1 MPRRL
6 TQVTNVN
13 GEFQPNNR
21 AAEPVIPAR
30 TGKPDDPMIGTTLD
44 GRFVIEGILGQ
55 GGMSVV
61 YKAHQARVNRPVA
74 IKTLKLHVEDKANYR
89 ERFQREINSLC
100 RLNHPN
106 VVTIYDCI
114 IGPDDQPY
122 IIMDYLSG
130 KSLEK
135 LLVDEGPLHL
145 ERFSRIF
152 VQVCSALDH
161 AHKKGIIHR
170 DLKPGNIVL
179 MDDEMDFVKVV
190 DFGLAKL
197 GQDSLKLTHSGE
209 LWGSPPYMSPEQC
222 MGESGDERSDIYALG
237 TVMYELITGIEPFS
251 GKSVYELIQ
260 QHINDYPQRLKER
273 NPNLTN
279 IGSVEE
285 VIFTALAKDPD
296 HRFQSAQEVQDAIIR
311 ACAPVL
317 PRGVS
322 EYLVHIAQ
330 QARMRP
336 HKSNIRM
343 DSVTELAVLEAA
355 DEQKT
360 QLAETQYDENSP
372 GRLIGATI
380 RKAKSRSPVP
390 NIRVRSSIGDSQDP
404 VDVSRQRLQ
413 ETIKLYDRKQRFL
426 YGILFFIST
435 LFVFMFL
442 VLIQF
447 MMYTMQSEHY
457 RQSRYDEVLHG
468 GRNRVP
474 VERSPSE
481 TSDKADESDSNVS
494 EVSPPKASTPSK
506 AATNKRSSD
515 KSPRTQ
521 QPSSS
526 GKK

>member
-1 MPRRL
+1 M
-6 TQVTNVN
+6 N
-13 GEFQPNNR
+13 GDFQPNQR

-30 TGKPDDPMIGTTLD
+30 TGKPNDPLIGSTLD
-44 GRFVIEGILGQ
+44 GRFEIEGILGQ

-61 YKAHQARVNRPVA
+61 YKAHQTRVNRPVA
-74 IKTLKLHVEDKANYR
+74 IKTLKLQVDSKANYR

-106 VVTIYDCI
+106 VVTIHDCI

-135 LLVDEGPLHL
+135 LILDEGPLQL

-197 GQDSLKLTHSGE
+197 GQDNLKLTHSGE

-222 MGESGDERSDIYALG
+222 MGESGDERSDIYSLG
-237 TVMYELITGIEPFS
+237 AVMYELITGTEPFT
-251 GKSVYELIQ
+251 GKSVYDLIQ
-260 QHINDYPQRLKER
+260 QHINDYPPRLR
-273 NPNLTN
+273 DMNPQLLSNMDA
-279 IGSVEE
+279 VEE
-285 VIFTALAKDPD
+285 VIFKALDKDPD
-296 HRFQSAQEVQDAIIR
+296 ERFQSAQEVQDAIIR

-336 HKSNIRM
+336 NKSGIRM
-343 DSVTELAVLEAA
+343 DVATELAVLEAA
-355 DEQKT
+355 DAQTKA
-360 QLAETQYDENSP
+360 QLAQTQYDENSP
-372 GRLIGATI
+372 ARSIGATLK
-380 RKAKSRSPVP
+380 KARSRNPVP
-390 NIRVRSSIGDSQDP
+390 TQSRVRSSIADSSDA

-413 ETIKLYDRKQRFL
+413 ETIKHYDRRQRVL
-426 YGILFFIST
+426 TMILFILSG
-435 LFVFMFL
+435 LFVIMFCIVFHFML
-442 VLIQF
+442 
-447 MMYTMQSEHY
+447 YTMQANNERHSAFSESTQLF
-457 RQSRYDEVLHG
+457 RKQVQDGSTPTAVPEENEVT
-468 GRNRVP
+468 
-474 VERSPSE
+474 SE
-481 TSDKADESDSNVS
+481 TGEEDEPAAKPQKPRQAAKGKDKQTKN
-494 EVSPPKASTPSK
+494 KGTASSTSSK
-506 AATNKRSSD
+506 
-515 KSPRTQ
+515 
-521 QPSSS
+521 
-526 GKK
+526 